1 MFGTASHSVHVL
13 LYILIVCTE
22 VFSYESTKVIRK
34 YNVHYTYCTFE
45 GTKVLSYES
54 AKVRKYESTKVR
66 KYNYSTSDG
75 LELSLFV

>member
-54 AKVRKYESTKVR
+54 TFVRKYESTKVQLLPM
-66 KYNYSTSDG
+66 G
-75 LELSLFV
+75 